1 MEGNSVTDLKP
12 VPGKE
17 PRSLA
22 VEQRL
27 HCFPGGLEERGEPD
41 FFWGEMIGKGEIRQ
55 RIMKLRDALTPEEVA
70 AKSGVIVRRL
80 SELQEFREASTLMVF
95 LSFGSEVQTDG
106 IIRWGWE
113 NGKRIVVPRC
123 RPEGRRLTPCLLE
136 GFAELETGHYGIRE
150 PKAGLVRPVP
160 AGEIGVVLVPAVAFD
175 LRGYRIGYGGGYY
188 DRFLPEVPRAAR
200 IGAAFTC
207 QIVAGIPADPHDI
220 PADRIVTEEEIITP
234 SFPAGRASSPNCP

>member
-1 MEGNSVTDLKP
+1 MY
-12 VPGKE
+12 
-17 PRSLA
+17 
-22 VEQRL
+22 Q
-27 HCFPGGLEERGEPD
+27 
-41 FFWGEMIGKGEIRQ
+41 GEMIDKEEIRQ
-55 RIMKLRDALTPEEVA
+55 RILTLRNAMTPEDVA
-70 AKSGVIVRRL
+70 VKSSVIVRRL
-80 SELQEFREASTLMVF
+80 MELKEFREPSTLMVF

-136 GFAELETGHYGIRE
+136 GFAELEAGHYGIRE

-175 LRGYRIGYGGGYY
+175 RRGTRIGYGGGYY

-200 IGAAFTC
+200 IGAAFSC

-220 PADRIVTEEEIITP
+220 PVDRIVTEEEIITP
-234 SFPAGRASSPNCP
+234 SFPAGRPSFPNCP